1 MAVLPHK
8 RAHDF
13 ARALPP
19 ALARDVDG
27 AKNPAA
33 KLRAD
38 SSRAVFLHSPPH
50 HAGSFSR
57 PIESADNPPTLVFVS
72 PAQSHPHPIAA
83 SPRHHRSFHRRT
95 RRRITAFTFL
105 SIVIG

>member
-1 MAVLPHK
+1 MALLPHK

-19 ALARDVDG
+19 ALARDVDV

-72 PAQSHPHPIAA
+72 PAQSHPTPTPAPRPTNTPLARQTRVAFHP
-83 SPRHHRSFHRRT
+83 
-95 RRRITAFTFL
+95 
-105 SIVIG
+105 